1 MKKEKLTSEE
11 IAKLSATNEKAQNL
25 QRQMQQTK
33 QKLQQAQEQQ
43 GEVIEGIKN
52 RLDLSEEVQPEDF
65 DFSEVN
71 FDSFQGSVIIKEEE
85 DEPERAPPQQNQGE
99 E

>member
-1 MKKEKLTSEE
+1 MKKEELTTEE
-11 IAKLSATNEKAQNL
+11 IAKLSATDQKSQRL
-25 QRQMQQTK
+25 QKQMQETQ
-33 QKLQQAQEQQ
+33 QELQQAQDQQ
-43 GEVIEGIKN
+43 GEIMEDIKS

>member
-1 MKKEKLTSEE
+1 MKKELTSEE

-25 QRQMQQTK
+25 QGQMQQVK
-33 QKLQQAQEQQ
+33 QKLQQTQKQQE
-43 GEVIEGIKN
+43 EVIEGIKD
-52 RLDLSEEVQPEDF
+52 RLDLAEDVQPEDF
-65 DFSEVN
+65 DFSEVD